1 MKRLSKNAQQGETEF
16 KNEFLLVAKL
26 QHRNLVKLL
35 GYSIQGAE
43 RLLVY
48 EFLPHTSLDKFIF
61 GTNFFTLYVFS
72 DIIQL
77 SFVCMMFS
85 TV

>member
-1 MKRLSKNAQQGETEF
+1 MHQQGEIEF

-35 GYSIQGAE
+35 GYSIDGTE

-48 EFLPHTSLDKFIF
+48 EYLPHTSLDKFIF
-61 GTNFFTLYVFS
+61 GTKFLHYHQFLGNH
-72 DIIQL
+72 
-77 SFVCMMFS
+77 S
-85 TV
+85 TVILVCF